1 MQLCYNQPVKIKFL
15 EKIPKNVKVLGVVS
29 FFNDASTDMIYPL
42 IPVFLTKY
50 LGATLP
56 MVGLIEGLAESTASL
71 MKVFAGFISDKL
83 HKRKPLTVLGYSMS
97 MIAKP
102 FLAFA
107 TAPWHV
113 LFVRFADRVGKGIRQ
128 APRDALIAESTD
140 PAHLGLAYGFH
151 KMMDTLGAFAGPLL
165 AVLLLPILNE
175 NLRSLFLLSF
185 VASALA
191 VTTLVLF
198 VKEKPDGEKRTP
210 LPKLSIKSLPAKYRW
225 FLLALAVFTIGN
237 SSDAFL
243 FLRAQNLGIA
253 VYLIPVL
260 YALSNLFFASLAS
273 YFGKLADKIGPY
285 KIITAGY
292 LIFAITYFCFGS
304 AQSSIIVWLLF
315 PLYGVFSAMTDGVQ
329 KVVAIQIGD
338 PQLKGTM
345 IGLMHTTLGIF
356 QLPASIIA
364 GFLWAKIGVGVPF
377 YFGSVTALIAAVM
390 LGLTFLKK

>member
-1 MQLCYNQPVKIKFL
+1 VKIKFL
-15 EKIPKNVKVLGVVS
+15 EKIPKNVKTLGIVS

-42 IPVFLTKY
+42 IPLFLTKY

-71 MKVFAGFISDKL
+71 MKVFSGFISDKL
-83 HKRKPLTVLGYSMS
+83 RRRKPLTVIGYSMS
-97 MIAKP
+97 MVAKP

-113 LFVRFADRVGKGIRQ
+113 LIVRFLDRIGKGVRQ
-128 APRDALIAESTD
+128 APRDALIAESTA

-165 AVLLLPILNE
+165 AVVLLPILNE

-191 VTTLVLF
+191 VTTLVIF
-198 VKEKPDGEKRTP
+198 VKEKPAEKQHSA
-210 LPKLSIKSLPAKYRW
+210 LPKLSIKLLPTKYRW
-225 FLLALAVFTIGN
+225 FLLSLSIFTIGN

-243 FLRAQNLGIA
+243 FLRAQNLATA

-260 YALSNLFFASLAS
+260 YALSNAVFAGLAS

-285 KIITAGY
+285 KIITMGY
-292 LIFAITYFCFGS
+292 LVFAFTYFCFGA
-304 AQSSIIVWLLF
+304 AQSAIIVWLLF

-329 KVVAIQIGD
+329 KVVAAQIGD
-338 PQLKGTM
+338 PRLKGTM
-345 IGLMHTTLGIF
+345 IGLMHTTLGVF
-356 QLPASIIA
+356 QLPASVIA
-364 GFLWAKIGVGVPF
+364 GLLWAKIGVGMPF
-377 YFGSVTALIAAVM
+377 YFGGITALISAVM
-390 LGLTFLKK
+390 LLTVFRKN